1 MNSTVKKNIGSA
13 LRLLLKPLTKLL
25 IDQGI
30 THHEFSEAAKEAYVE
45 MALRQQ
51 VEGGKINRSRVA
63 IVTGLTRKEVSAVM
77 ARALKDAPQSRIYSR
92 PERVLAGWYNDPDYT
107 GPYGIP
113 LEIPY
118 EATID
123 DESAPCFVNL
133 VRVYSGDQSAT
144 QMLDELLRV
153 GAITETEPNHYKP
166 LRRGFEA
173 DRLSPKLIRRFG
185 DVSYD
190 LLTTLAAN
198 VQKEKIGAGDFDRRV
213 LADEKLNAEELEQ
226 FETYL
231 RDRGQ
236 RFLEEIDNWLALT
249 VKPKPESE
257 PDVFDTGVVM
267 IRYATRNPEEKGTL
281 GELLAELGL
290 DDLRSRNNL
299 DQ

>member
-1 MNSTVKKNIGSA
+1 MNSAVKKNIGSA
-13 LRLLLKPLTKLL
+13 VRLLLKPLVKLL

-30 THHEFSEAAKEAYVE
+30 THQEFSDAAKEAFVE
-45 MALRQQ
+45 MALRHQ
-51 VEGGKINRSRVA
+51 VKGGKINRSRVA

-77 ARALKDAPQSRIYSR
+77 ARAIKDAPQSRIYSR

-118 EATID
+118 EAPPD
-123 DESAPCFVNL
+123 NESAPCFVNL

-153 GAITETEPNHYKP
+153 GAIAETDPNHYKP
-166 LRRGFEA
+166 LRRGFEP

-190 LLTTLAAN
+190 LLTTLSAN
-198 VQKEKIGAGDFDRRV
+198 VQKERIGAGEFDRRV
-213 LADEKLNAEELEQ
+213 LADHKLSVEEIEQ

-236 RFLEEIDNWLALT
+236 QFLEEIDNWLALT
-249 VKPKPESE
+249 VKPKDENDPE
-257 PDVFDTGVVM
+257 VFDTGVVM
-267 IRYATRNPEEKGTL
+267 IRYATRKPEEKETL
-281 GELLAELGL
+281 GELLTQLGL
-290 DDLRSRNNL
+290 DEQKSKTTSE
-299 DQ
+299 

>member
-13 LRLLLKPLTKLL
+13 LRLLLKPLVKLL

-45 MALRQQ
+45 MALRHQAK
-51 VEGGKINRSRVA
+51 GGKINRSRVA

-118 EATID
+118 EAVGG

-133 VRVYSGDQSAT
+133 VRIYSGDQSAT

-153 GAITETEPNHYKP
+153 GAVAETDPGCYKP
-166 LRRGFEA
+166 LRRAFEA
-173 DRLSPKLIRRFG
+173 DRLSPKLIHRFG
-185 DVSYD
+185 DVSYN
-190 LLTTLAAN
+190 LMTTLAAN
-198 VQKEKIGAGDFDRRV
+198 VQKEGIGTGDFDRRV
-213 LADEKLNAEELEQ
+213 LADEKLSAEELEQ
-226 FETYL
+226 FESYL

-236 RFLEEIDNWLALT
+236 RFLEEVDNWLTRT
-249 VKPKPESE
+249 VKPKND
-257 PDVFDTGVVM
+257 DVTDALDTGVVL
-267 IRYATRNPEEKGTL
+267 IRYTTRSPEEKNTL
-281 GELLAELGL
+281 GELLSELGL
-290 DDLRSRNNL
+290 DEARSKNTL
-299 DQ
+299 D